1 MYIST
6 SWYGNHF
13 CAKMIVFWMVCYIGK
28 EEMRDVP
35 FVHQHRKHFKSLLI
49 NLTNGVLY
57 MPHQMKSEHKVK
69 EMHI

>member
-13 CAKMIVFWMVCYIGK
+13 CAKIIVLWMVCYIGK

-49 NLTNGVLY
+49 NLTNGVL
-57 MPHQMKSEHKVK
+57 
-69 EMHI
+69 